1 MPDPVRM
8 PVSDPAAG
16 AIQTALR
23 GLSARQRVIATNVAN
38 AQTPGYLAGRI
49 DFESTLRE
57 VSGTDLAG
65 SVMPTATRSNDPV
78 NLNGNNVSL
87 DNETV
92 SLVETTMRFQLM
104 VEAMNAK
111 FRLMRASIRGGG

>member
-1 MPDPVRM
+1 MPEPVL

-23 GLSARQRVIATNVAN
+23 GLAARQRVTAANVAN
-38 AQTPGYLAGRI
+38 AQTPNFRAGRV
-49 DFESTLRE
+49 DFESTLRQ
-57 VSGTDLAG
+57 VAGTRLAG
-65 SVMPTATRSNDPV
+65 AVTPTVTRSNDPV

-92 SLVETTMRFQLM
+92 SLVDTTMRYQLM

-111 FRLMRASIRGGG
+111 FRLLRTAIRGGA

>member
-1 MPDPVRM
+1 MPEPVRL

-23 GLSARQRVIATNVAN
+23 GLSARHRVIANNVAN
-38 AQTPGYLAGRI
+38 AQTPGYIAGRV
-49 DFESTLRE
+49 DFESTLRQ
-57 VSGTDLAG
+57 VAGTDLAG
-65 SVMPTATRSNDPV
+65 SVLPTVSRSNDPA

-92 SLVETTMRFQLM
+92 ALVDTTMRYQLM

-111 FRLMRASIRGGG
+111 FRLLRTAIKGS

>member
-1 MPDPVRM
+1 VPEPVRM
-8 PVSDPAAG
+8 PVSDHASG

-23 GLSARQRVIATNVAN
+23 GLAARQRVIATNVAN
-38 AQTPGYLAGRI
+38 AQTPGYLAGRV
-49 DFESTLRE
+49 DFESALRE
-57 VSGTDLAG
+57 VSGTSRSG
-65 SVMPTATRSNDPV
+65 SVTPTVSRSTDPV

-92 SLVETTMRFQLM
+92 GLVDTTMRYQLM

-111 FRLMRASIRGGG
+111 FRIMRASIRNSG